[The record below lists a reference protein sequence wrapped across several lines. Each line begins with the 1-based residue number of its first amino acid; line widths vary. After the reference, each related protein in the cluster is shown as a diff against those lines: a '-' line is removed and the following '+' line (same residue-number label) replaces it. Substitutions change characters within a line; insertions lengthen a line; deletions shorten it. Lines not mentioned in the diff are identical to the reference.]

1 MQNLSIIQIF
11 GFNLQGALKRA
22 FYSFNLRAFFYT
34 PSFQKREKLIYG
46 SGLRKHMLFW
56 FWPRV
61 EINRKGYLE
70 WNILKIK
77 FQCLSKF
84 KLHLSRKSLFTT
96 LQFAPYIQFL
106 IFLYLTDS
114 MHLCNPKQVYL
125 LQKVT

>member
-22 FYSFNLRAFFYT
+22 FYSSNLRALFYPLFSKT
-34 PSFQKREKLIYG
+34 WKTH
-46 SGLRKHMLFW
+46 LRF
-56 FWPRV
+56 RV
-61 EINRKGYLE
+61 EKAHAVLILTKGGNHRKGYLE

-77 FQCLSKF
+77 FQYLSKF